1 MVEVIVVIA
10 HDFKSIPQKPYK
22 ITVAGNP
29 NSGTVL
35 HFLIHVRRSILQ
47 QPHLKV
53 ETICQPK
60 HENGPTDKIISIF
73 FSPFQW
79 GLCLITVNEFAPFG
93 KKKLIPNLLSFYS
106 LLGEHYVHHGHH
118 CPLLPIL
125 VSCEVEQGLCDKC
138 VGWCGS

>member
-35 HFLIHVRRSILQ
+35 HVRRSILQ

-73 FSPFQW
+73 SLHSNGDFVLSLWMNLLLSERRNWFLILCSFIFFLENIMFIMVIIVLSSPFW
-79 GLCLITVNEFAPFG
+79 
-93 KKKLIPNLLSFYS
+93 
-106 LLGEHYVHHGHH
+106 
-118 CPLLPIL
+118 L
-125 VSCEVEQGLCDKC
+125 VVK
-138 VGWCGS
+138 